1 MTVRDRRRELA
12 LRRILEG
19 VIATVAGGLILW
31 SVTNSMSQPAPQARI
46 IAAAPAVESR
56 AAPAPASPAAEEP
69 MPRAA
74 ARVPVPAFIPAPTA
88 ELPPPKCSLLPY
100 FAPLPAGPVLLYED
114 FSDCREGETPGW
126 GPNTFIKT
134 GLDRRHW
141 LVSNVE
147 GPHPV
152 GCRIPLPDRFSF
164 QCRYSAYLPEL
175 TRGILYWWKE
185 PVATKV
191 SFLND
196 QGARWGIEWVIRCG
210 NDPTRLNP
218 LGSPSVFAKKY
229 YHAVKLPD
237 GTSNEIAVAQPTGIL
252 QVDVDHSTL
261 KVSFDGEA
269 AAAGTAPPLG
279 RLAGFEINVIKAAN
293 GMLFFTD
300 FKISR

>member
-196 QGARWGIEWVIRCG
+196 QGGPVGHRVGDQVRERSDAAQSARIAVRFRQKFIM
-210 NDPTRLNP
+210 P
-218 LGSPSVFAKKY
+218 LSCLTGHRMRSLSPSRPASCR
-229 YHAVKLPD
+229 L
-237 GTSNEIAVAQPTGIL
+237 TWT
-252 QVDVDHSTL
+252 
-261 KVSFDGEA
+261 
-269 AAAGTAPPLG
+269 TA
-279 RLAGFEINVIKAAN
+279 R
-293 GMLFFTD
+293 
-300 FKISR
+300 